1 MFDILLSLSGAEMHG
16 YGILRDIARR
26 SDDEPDAATL
36 YRSLR
41 KLLELDLISELDE
54 RPAPELD
61 DQRRRYYRITEL
73 GERAA
78 RAEAGRLARLVAAAD
93 RQGLLSRPTEGI

>member
-1 MFDILLSLSGAEMHG
+1 MFDILLSLADGDMHG
-16 YGILRDIARR
+16 YGILRDIGRR
-26 SDDEPDAATL
+26 NDAEPDAATL

-41 KLLELDLISELDE
+41 KLLDLKLIAELGE

-61 DQRRRYYRITEL
+61 DQRRRYYHITER

-78 RAEAGRLARLVAAAD
+78 KAEAGRLARLVAAASQ
-93 RQGLLSRPTEGI
+93 RGLLARPESA